1 MFIISGVRNLRNLFG
16 LSAALAILVAAPA
29 YAGEDA
35 QGASVAAESASLDI
49 RKGENIVDA
58 DGKRIG
64 KVYQVNTAGDPQV
77 IANMR
82 LVTVPAA
89 SLSRVEGK
97 LVSSLSRKEIN

>member
-1 MFIISGVRNLRNLFG
+1 MRNLFG
-16 LSAALAILVAAPA
+16 FSAALAILVAAPA

-35 QGASVAAESASLDI
+35 QNASVAAESASLDI
-49 RKGENIVDA
+49 RKGENIVDSE
-58 DGKRIG
+58 GKRIG
-64 KVYQVNTAGDPQV
+64 KVYQVSASGDPQV